1 MANMCAVECRIL
13 SKSSDSSDVNK
24 GTDCSAAL
32 TSSPTAAAL
41 SFESLLPA
49 FCIRLKIK
57 EEEEEFEE
65 EDDVVVPREK
75 KQLVVVVVFI
85 VVVFRANARRNDIV
99 VSNVVFVVVE
109 KEFEPRREMG
119 FLEVKRHFLP
129 PETLLL
135 LAAEETT
142 RAAGMVVKV
151 AM

>member
-32 TSSPTAAAL
+32 TSSPTAAAAL
-41 SFESLLPA
+41 SFFKP
-49 FCIRLKIK
+49 FCRLKIK
-57 EEEEEFEE
+57 EEEEFEE

-85 VVVFRANARRNDIV
+85 IVVFRANARRNDIV
-99 VSNVVFVVVE
+99 VINVVFVVVE

>member
-1 MANMCAVECRIL
+1 MCAVECRIL

-24 GTDCSAAL
+24 GTGSAF

-41 SFESLLPA
+41 SFKSLLPA

-57 EEEEEFEE
+57 EEEEFEEEE
-65 EDDVVVPREK
+65 EDDVVVREK
-75 KQLVVVVVFI
+75 KQLVVVFI
-85 VVVFRANARRNDIV
+85 VVFRANARRNDIV
-99 VSNVVFVVVE
+99 VNVVVVVE
-109 KEFEPRREMG
+109 KECEPRREMG

-151 AM
+151 AI

>member
-1 MANMCAVECRIL
+1 MCAVECRIL

-32 TSSPTAAAL
+32 TSSPTAAAAL
-41 SFESLLPA
+41 SFFKP
-49 FCIRLKIK
+49 FCRLKIK

-65 EDDVVVPREK
+65 EDDVVVPREN

-85 VVVFRANARRNDIV
+85 IVVVVFRANARRNDIV
-99 VSNVVFVVVE
+99 VINVVSVVVE

-151 AM
+151 TM

>member
-1 MANMCAVECRIL
+1 MCAVECRIL

-32 TSSPTAAAL
+32 TSSPTAAAAL
-41 SFESLLPA
+41 SFFKP
-49 FCIRLKIK
+49 FCRLKIK

-65 EDDVVVPREK
+65 EDDVVVPREN

-99 VSNVVFVVVE
+99 VINVVFVVVE

-151 AM
+151 TM

>member
-1 MANMCAVECRIL
+1 MCAVECRIL

-57 EEEEEFEE
+57 EEEEFEE

-99 VSNVVFVVVE
+99 VINVVSVVVE

>member
-1 MANMCAVECRIL
+1 MCAVECRIL

-32 TSSPTAAAL
+32 TSSPTAAAAAL
-41 SFESLLPA
+41 SFFKP
-49 FCIRLKIK
+49 FCRLKIK

-99 VSNVVFVVVE
+99 VINVVSVVVE

-119 FLEVKRHFLP
+119 FLEVKGHFLP

>member
-1 MANMCAVECRIL
+1 MCAVECRIL

-24 GTDCSAAL
+24 GTGCSAAL

-41 SFESLLPA
+41 SFKSLLPA

-57 EEEEEFEE
+57 EEEEFEE

-85 VVVFRANARRNDIV
+85 IIVVFRANARRNDIV
-99 VSNVVFVVVE
+99 VINVVFVVVE
-109 KEFEPRREMG
+109 KECEPRREMG
-119 FLEVKRHFLP
+119 FLEVKSTHFLP

>member
-24 GTDCSAAL
+24 GTGSAF

-41 SFESLLPA
+41 SFFKP

-57 EEEEEFEE
+57 EEEE
-65 EDDVVVPREK
+65 DDDAPRVVVNAREK
-75 KQLVVVVVFI
+75 KQLVVVFI
-85 VVVFRANARRNDIV
+85 VVFRANARRNDIV
-99 VSNVVFVVVE
+99 VNVVVE
-109 KEFEPRREMG
+109 KECEPRREMG

-151 AM
+151 AI

>member
-1 MANMCAVECRIL
+1 MCAVECRIL

-57 EEEEEFEE
+57 EEEEFEE

-99 VSNVVFVVVE
+99 VINVVFVVVE

-119 FLEVKRHFLP
+119 FLEVKRHDFLP

>member
-1 MANMCAVECRIL
+1 MCAVECRIL

-32 TSSPTAAAL
+32 TSSPTAAAAL
-41 SFESLLPA
+41 SFFKP
-49 FCIRLKIK
+49 FCRLKIK
-57 EEEEEFEE
+57 EEEFEE
-65 EDDVVVPREK
+65 EDDVVVPREN

-85 VVVFRANARRNDIV
+85 IVVVVFRANARRNDIV
-99 VSNVVFVVVE
+99 VINVVSVVVE